1 MELNNK
7 HQKAIALLFEGNLT
21 KKQIAEELKI
31 TERTLYNWTND
42 LDFVRGQ
49 KEYSERQLNKYAP
62 KAIRTLH
69 RLLDAESEN
78 VQLGAAKDIL
88 DRTGFKAKDELE
100 LSGGLD
106 IKNQYSEMSDEELE
120 ELTKRYEKIND
131 S

>member
-1 MELNNK
+1 M
-7 HQKAIALLFEGNLT
+7 LLFEGNLT
-21 KKQIAEELKI
+21 KCKIAEELKI
-31 TERTLYNWTND
+31 TEQTLYNWQKDT
-42 LDFVRGQ
+42 DFIKAQ
-49 KEYSERQLNKYAP
+49 KEYSDRQLNKYAP

-88 DRTGFKAKDELE
+88 DRTGFKTKDELE

-120 ELTKRYEKIND
+120 ELIKRYEKIND